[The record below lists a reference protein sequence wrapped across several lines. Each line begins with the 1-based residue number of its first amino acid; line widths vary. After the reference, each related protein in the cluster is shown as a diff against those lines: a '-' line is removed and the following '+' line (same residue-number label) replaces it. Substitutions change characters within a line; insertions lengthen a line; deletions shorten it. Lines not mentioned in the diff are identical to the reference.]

1 MATPRLQL
9 AFYKGL
15 SAKFGCLQFKIN
27 PPHWY
32 VSKPGLA
39 RLKNYDGPFIKD
51 IWLKEHPDLNADDLV
66 TREGCLFLEAA
77 PTVNKNEYDWD
88 HRKVMVALSVTDL
101 GKILTVLEG
110 LQKEIKI
117 MHDPNMKG
125 DGQGKIQKYLTV
137 SSPDGLGRGV
147 LFNLSQR
154 EAGKEPNQFMVP
166 LSGDEA
172 LVLKACI
179 QRVIPATLGWC

>member
-9 AFYKGL
+9 AFYRGL
-15 SAKFGCLQFKIN
+15 GGKFGALQFKLN

-32 VSKPGLA
+32 VSRPGLQK
-39 RLKNYDGPFIKD
+39 LKNYEGPFLKD
-51 IWLKEHPDLNADDLV
+51 QWTKDYPDLTYDDLT

-77 PTVNKNEYDWD
+77 PTIGKSIYDWE
-88 HRKVMVALSVTDL
+88 HRKIMIALSVTDL

-110 LQKEIKI
+110 LNTEIKL
-117 MHDPNMKG
+117 MHDPGMKG
-125 DGQGKIQKYLTV
+125 DTQGKVQKYLTV
-137 SSPDGLGRGV
+137 SSPEGLQRGV

-154 EAGKEPNQFMVP
+154 EQGKEPNQFMVP

-172 LVLKACI
+172 LVLKSCLQQA
-179 QRVIPATLGWC
+179 IPVTLGWI